1 MMENQTKRRAGGL
14 HRRARRT
21 LAIVIAL
28 LLTLAFSTTALAD
41 NGKNDNRPNQSDQ
54 TTSDTKPGN
63 RNGER
68 NAEMTGLNVD
78 KIAEAIAA
86 LTDEDVKASL
96 TALLDA
102 YVAAFDARQSAIEAK
117 ETDDLNTLSDA
128 VTAAKAALD
137 AALEA
142 AGISTDTLYG
152 VPEEAQDG
160 TGRSNSNRPV
170 LDTTNIAA
178 AIAALD
184 DSDENKAALNTLL
197 SAYQEALA
205 AEQNADASLTQ
216 AELKALS
223 DATKAAEQALL
234 EATKD
239 AGITNG
245 AGRGQLVD
253 GYAYGNTVMNMEAIS
268 AQIAGMDDSDENKGV
283 LTQLMEAYQAA
294 YTAEQGADA
303 NALTKQE
310 MSALSDATKAA
321 ADALKTAMENAGFA
335 VQTMYQQQD
344 GAEYQMRVIADE
356 NDSASDA
363 SGGLFAAFFQWL
375 GSLFQ

>member
-86 LTDEDVKASL
+86 LTDEDAKASL

-294 YTAEQGADA
+294 YTAEHGADA